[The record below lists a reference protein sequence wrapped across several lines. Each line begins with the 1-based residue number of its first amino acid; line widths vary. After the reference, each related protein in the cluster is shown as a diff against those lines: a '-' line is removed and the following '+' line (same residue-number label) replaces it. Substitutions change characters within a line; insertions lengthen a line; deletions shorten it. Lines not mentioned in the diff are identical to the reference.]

1 MNLNELDEE
10 TRKMVELAKPKIF
23 EEMNRQ
29 SAKLAMVLNNINE
42 SNAEILVLLLE
53 GYAAGIRQLPVFEQD
68 VYRIIKS
75 MAPMQ
80 AVIYQRDTERTEE
93 S

>member
-42 SNAEILVLLLE
+42 SNAEIVVLLLE
-53 GYAAGIRQLPVFEQD
+53 GYAAGIRQLPVFDQD
-68 VYRIIKS
+68 VYMVIKS
-75 MAPMQ
+75 LAPMKD
-80 AVIYQRDTERTEE
+80 VIFQRDTERTEE
-93 S
+93 P

>member
-29 SAKLAMVLNNINE
+29 ECKACHGA
-42 SNAEILVLLLE
+42 
-53 GYAAGIRQLPVFEQD
+53 
-68 VYRIIKS
+68 
-75 MAPMQ
+75 
-80 AVIYQRDTERTEE
+80 
-93 S
+93 